1 MAKQYVL
8 VSQGIEIYRTE
19 NKSEAEKI
27 MKNNNDKWLDYC
39 QKCINDYEY
48 YVDNKVV
55 MYVEENG
62 VVAT

>member
-19 NKSEAEKI
+19 NEDEAEKI
-27 MKNNNDKWLDYC
+27 MKKNNDKWLDYC
-39 QKCINDYEY
+39 QKCIDDYEY
-48 YVDNKVV
+48 YADNEVF

-62 VVAT
+62 IVIT